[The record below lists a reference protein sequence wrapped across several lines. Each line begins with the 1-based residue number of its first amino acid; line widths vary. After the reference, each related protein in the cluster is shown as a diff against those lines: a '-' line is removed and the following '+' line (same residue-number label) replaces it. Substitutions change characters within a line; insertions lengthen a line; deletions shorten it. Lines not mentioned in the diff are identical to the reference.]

1 LLKSKFNNLF
11 IYTNV
16 ELIGF
21 SFESFKNLRKMS
33 GKLMGKKRKL
43 KEQEKLFEKA
53 EEKKSKKQVG
63 LKNTILK

>member
-1 LLKSKFNNLF
+1 
-11 IYTNV
+11 
-16 ELIGF
+16 
-21 SFESFKNLRKMS
+21 MS

-63 LKNTILK
+63 LK